1 VLHFIGTAQLA
12 VQSGAAWVAGRV
24 VTSETGAV
32 SICADARV
40 GGPLAIEASNVGVQI
55 PRSGSQITAIT
66 LRSQDASPPDA
77 SATGPEH
84 VSAGGTAAAQRK
96 HWQEPARPFQVTQ
109 QMAAGPAAQAAAQGA
124 AAAPDYCHEW
134 RQAAAELA
142 ARQAAAAA
150 PIVAIVGSKQ
160 TGKSTF
166 ARLLVNSLLNT
177 WPMVAYL
184 DTDCGQSEFTAPGKL
199 IAWETG
205 LCCVI

>member
-1 VLHFIGTAQLA
+1 MLHFTGTAQLA

-24 VTSETGAV
+24 VTSETGTV

-66 LRSQDASPPDA
+66 LRSQDASPPDT
-77 SATGPEH
+77 SATEPEH
-84 VSAGGTAAAQRK
+84 VSAGGTAAAQR
-96 HWQEPARPFQVTQ
+96 FQVTQ

-150 PIVAIVGSKQ
+150 PVVAIVGSKQ

-177 WPMVAYL
+177 WPIVAYL

-205 LCCVI
+205 LRCVV